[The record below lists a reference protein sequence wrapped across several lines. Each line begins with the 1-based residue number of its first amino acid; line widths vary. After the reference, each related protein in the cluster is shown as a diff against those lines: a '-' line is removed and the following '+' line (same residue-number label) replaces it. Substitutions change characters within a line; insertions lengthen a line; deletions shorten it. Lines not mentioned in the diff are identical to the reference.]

1 MQSIKKTS
9 SLLVFV
15 FLLIGSVSY
24 GQKTKANSSSNQN
37 KKMNTYVIERNI
49 PNVGDLSN
57 AQLQEV
63 AQKSC
68 GVVSSLGS
76 EIEWDHSYISG
87 NKMFCIYR
95 ATSEELVREHGKKGG
110 FPVDNVYQVSAIFSP
125 ESAKGVIQNL
135 K

>member
-1 MQSIKKTS
+1 
-9 SLLVFV
+9 
-15 FLLIGSVSY
+15 
-24 GQKTKANSSSNQN
+24 
-37 KKMNTYVIERNI
+37 MNTYVIERNI

-76 EIEWDHSYISG
+76 DIEWDHSYIVG

-95 ATSEELVREHGKKGG
+95 ATSEDLVREHGKRGG
-110 FPVDNVYQVSAIFSP
+110 FPVDNVYQVAAIFSP